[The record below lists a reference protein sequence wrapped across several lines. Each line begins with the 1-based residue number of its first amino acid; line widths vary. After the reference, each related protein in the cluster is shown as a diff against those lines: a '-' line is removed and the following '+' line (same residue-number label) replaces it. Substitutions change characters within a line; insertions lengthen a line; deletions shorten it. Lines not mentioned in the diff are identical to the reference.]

1 MNLVMLQILPLS
13 PKLHQKFKNSG
24 PIFDAIYISLN
35 ADMSGNQER
44 CQKND
49 QLHYFHFFLL
59 FYIKIRNFS
68 FNSFPPKIILDPPP
82 RSPSLRGDPQIS
94 VAFIK
99 CVGSN

>member
-1 MNLVMLQILPLS
+1 MLQILLLS
-13 PKLHQKFKNSG
+13 KFHQKFKNSE

-59 FYIKIRNFS
+59 FYTKIRNFS
-68 FNSFPPKIILDPPP
+68 FNSFPPKIILDPLQSPYL
-82 RSPSLRGDPQIS
+82 RSDPQVS

-99 CVGSN
+99 CVGST